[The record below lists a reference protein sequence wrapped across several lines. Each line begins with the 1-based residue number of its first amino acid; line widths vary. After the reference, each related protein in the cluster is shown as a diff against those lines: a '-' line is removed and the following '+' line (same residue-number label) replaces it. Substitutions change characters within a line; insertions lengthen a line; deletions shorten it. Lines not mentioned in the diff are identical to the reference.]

1 MRYDI
6 NQSNNKKKYLDPER
20 VAMLDS
26 ISLKAKMVVEGYII
40 GQHRSPYHGFSV
52 EFAEHRSYDPGDEI
66 RHIDWKLYGK
76 TNKLYIKRYE
86 EETNL
91 RAHLILDTSKSMTYS
106 SGKIS
111 KLEYGSYLLAALSYL
126 MISQQ
131 DAAGVVLFDESI
143 RSFVPPKS
151 TSSHLNILLNTL
163 DVKSCGVDTNI
174 EPVLHEMA
182 EKINKRGL
190 VIIISDLFDNPNNIM
205 NGLKHFRHN
214 KQEVIIFHILDKNEL
229 EFNFNSRT
237 QFIDMES
244 GKNITTEPWHIRND
258 YRNLMIDQQ
267 KFYKQQ
273 CGLNQIDYVPLY
285 THDNLDKGISEYFS
299 KRQKLS

>member
-1 MRYDI
+1 M
-6 NQSNNKKKYLDPER
+6 

-26 ISLKAKMVVEGYII
+26 ISMRAKMVVEGYII

-52 EFAEHRSYDPGDEI
+52 EFAEHRSYESGDEV

-76 TNKLYIKRYE
+76 TNRLYVKRYE

-91 RAHLILDTSKSMTYS
+91 RAHLILDTSKSMTYT
-106 SGKIS
+106 SGGVS

-151 TSSHLNILLNTL
+151 TPSHLNTLLNVL
-163 DVKSCGVDTNI
+163 DVKSPGVDTKI

-182 EKINKRGL
+182 ERIKKRGL
-190 VIIISDLFDNPNNIM
+190 VIIISDLFDEPKNIM
-205 NGLKHFRHN
+205 NGLKHFRHS
-214 KQEVIIFHILDKNEL
+214 KQEVILFHILDRNEL
-229 EFNFNSRT
+229 EFDFNTRT
-237 QFIDMES
+237 KFIDMES
-244 GKNITTEPWHIRND
+244 GEEITTDPWHVQND
-258 YRNLMIDQQ
+258 YKNLIKGLQDY
-267 KFYKQQ
+267 YKSE
-273 CGLNQIDYVPLY
+273 CRLNLIDYVPLF
-285 THDNLDKGISEYFS
+285 TDDSLDKGLSEYFN
-299 KRQKLS
+299 KRQRLG

>member
-1 MRYDI
+1 M
-6 NQSNNKKKYLDPER
+6 

-26 ISLKAKMVVEGYII
+26 ISMKAKMVVEGYII

-52 EFAEHRSYDPGDEI
+52 EFAEHRSYESGDEV

-76 TNKLYIKRYE
+76 TNRLYVKRYE

-91 RAHLILDTSKSMTYS
+91 RAHLILDTSKSMTYT
-106 SGKIS
+106 SGGVT

-151 TSSHLNILLNTL
+151 TPSHLNTLLNVL
-163 DVKSCGVDTNI
+163 DVKSPGVDTKI

-182 EKINKRGL
+182 ERIKKRGL
-190 VIIISDLFDNPNNIM
+190 VIIISDLFDEPNNIM
-205 NGLKHFRHN
+205 NGLKHFRHS
-214 KQEVIIFHILDKNEL
+214 KQEVILFHILDRNEL
-229 EFNFNSRT
+229 EFDFNTRT
-237 QFIDMES
+237 KFIDMES
-244 GKNITTEPWHIRND
+244 GEEITTDPWHVQND
-258 YRNLMIDQQ
+258 YKNLIKGLQDY
-267 KFYKQQ
+267 YKSE
-273 CGLNQIDYVPLY
+273 CRLNLIDYVPLF
-285 THDNLDKGISEYFS
+285 TDDSLDKGLSEYFN
-299 KRQKLS
+299 KRQRLG

>member
-1 MRYDI
+1 M
-6 NQSNNKKKYLDPER
+6 

-26 ISLKAKMVVEGYII
+26 ISMRAKMVVEGYII

-52 EFAEHRSYDPGDEI
+52 EFAEHRSYEPGDEV

-76 TNKLYIKRYE
+76 TNRLYVKRYE

-91 RAHLILDTSKSMTYS
+91 RAHLILDTSKSMAYT
-106 SGKIS
+106 SGGVS

-151 TSSHLNILLNTL
+151 TPSHLNTLLNVL
-163 DVKSCGVDTNI
+163 DVKSPGVDTKI

-182 EKINKRGL
+182 ERIKKRGL
-190 VIIISDLFDNPNNIM
+190 VIIISDLFDEPNNIM
-205 NGLKHFRHN
+205 NGLKHFRHS
-214 KQEVIIFHILDKNEL
+214 KQEVILFHILDRNEL
-229 EFNFNSRT
+229 EFDFNTRT
-237 QFIDMES
+237 RTKFIDMES
-244 GKNITTEPWHIRND
+244 GEEITTDPWHVQND
-258 YRNLMIDQQ
+258 YKNLIKGLQDY
-267 KFYKQQ
+267 YKSE
-273 CGLNQIDYVPLY
+273 CRLNLIDYVPLF
-285 THDNLDKGISEYFS
+285 TDDSLDKGLSKYFN
-299 KRQKLS
+299 KRKRLG

>member
-1 MRYDI
+1 M
-6 NQSNNKKKYLDPER
+6 

-26 ISLKAKMVVEGYII
+26 ISMKAKMVVEGYII

-52 EFAEHRSYDPGDEI
+52 EFAEHRSYESGDEV

-76 TNKLYIKRYE
+76 TNRLYVKRYE

-91 RAHLILDTSKSMTYS
+91 RAHLILDTSKSMAYT
-106 SGKIS
+106 SGGVS

-151 TSSHLNILLNTL
+151 TPSHLNTLLNVL
-163 DVKSCGVDTNI
+163 DVKSPGVDTKI

-182 EKINKRGL
+182 ERIKKRGL
-190 VIIISDLFDNPNNIM
+190 VIIISDLFDEPNNIM
-205 NGLKHFRHN
+205 NGLKHFRHS
-214 KQEVIIFHILDKNEL
+214 KQEVILFHILDRNEL
-229 EFNFNSRT
+229 EFDFNTRT
-237 QFIDMES
+237 KFIDMES
-244 GKNITTEPWHIRND
+244 GEEITTDPWHVQND
-258 YRNLMIDQQ
+258 YKNLIKGLQDY
-267 KFYKQQ
+267 YKSE
-273 CGLNQIDYVPLY
+273 CRLNLIDYVPLF
-285 THDNLDKGISEYFS
+285 TDDSLDKGLSEYFN
-299 KRQKLS
+299 KRQRLG

>member
-1 MRYDI
+1 M
-6 NQSNNKKKYLDPER
+6 

-26 ISLKAKMVVEGYII
+26 ISMKAKMVVEGYII

-52 EFAEHRSYDPGDEI
+52 EFAEHRSYEPGDEV

-76 TNKLYIKRYE
+76 TNRLYVKRYE

-91 RAHLILDTSKSMTYS
+91 RAHLILDTSKSMTYT
-106 SGKIS
+106 SGGVS

-151 TSSHLNILLNTL
+151 TPSHLNTLLNVL
-163 DVKSCGVDTNI
+163 DVKSPGVDTKI

-182 EKINKRGL
+182 ERIKKRGL
-190 VIIISDLFDNPNNIM
+190 VIIISDLFDEPKNIM
-205 NGLKHFRHN
+205 NGLKHFRHS
-214 KQEVIIFHILDKNEL
+214 KQEVILFHILDRNEL
-229 EFNFNSRT
+229 EFDFNTRT
-237 QFIDMES
+237 KFIDMES
-244 GKNITTEPWHIRND
+244 GEEITTDPWHVQND
-258 YRNLMIDQQ
+258 YKNLIKGLQDY
-267 KFYKQQ
+267 YKSE
-273 CGLNQIDYVPLY
+273 CRLNLIDYVPLF
-285 THDNLDKGISEYFS
+285 TDDSLDKGLSEYFN
-299 KRQKLS
+299 KRQRLG

>member
-1 MRYDI
+1 M
-6 NQSNNKKKYLDPER
+6 

-26 ISLKAKMVVEGYII
+26 ISMKAKMVVEGYII

-52 EFAEHRSYDPGDEI
+52 EFAEHRSYESGAEV

-76 TNKLYIKRYE
+76 TNRLYVKRYE

-91 RAHLILDTSKSMTYS
+91 RAHLILDTSKSMTYT
-106 SGKIS
+106 SGGVS

-151 TSSHLNILLNTL
+151 TPSHLNTLLNVL
-163 DVKSCGVDTNI
+163 DVKSPGVDTKI

-182 EKINKRGL
+182 ERIKKRGL
-190 VIIISDLFDNPNNIM
+190 VIIISDLFDEPKNIM
-205 NGLKHFRHN
+205 NGLKHFRHS
-214 KQEVIIFHILDKNEL
+214 KQEVILFHILDRNEL
-229 EFNFNSRT
+229 EFDFNTRT
-237 QFIDMES
+237 KFIDMES
-244 GKNITTEPWHIRND
+244 GEEITTDPWHVQND
-258 YRNLMIDQQ
+258 YKNLIKGLQDY
-267 KFYKQQ
+267 YKSE
-273 CGLNQIDYVPLY
+273 CRLNLIDYVPLF
-285 THDNLDKGISEYFS
+285 TDDSLDKGLSEYFN
-299 KRQKLS
+299 KRQRLG